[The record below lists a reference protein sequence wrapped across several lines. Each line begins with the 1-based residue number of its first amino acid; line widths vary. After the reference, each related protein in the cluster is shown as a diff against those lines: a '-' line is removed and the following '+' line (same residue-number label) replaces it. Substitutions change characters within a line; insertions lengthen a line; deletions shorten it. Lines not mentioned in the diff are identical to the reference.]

1 MFSIYANFEKHQLYA
16 LHIEDN
22 YVTSTVL
29 EVGMQGGDRRIFLI
43 IICLVDDLVDSYLLN
58 SIIGLVFDL

>member
-1 MFSIYANFEKHQLYA
+1 MYANFEKHQLYA